1 MVIIVTAFFFLRE
14 NIQMTGVVA
23 ENRLQVFSVW
33 IRMEPRGKNVSADD
47 QVETLREVLIPTA
60 AESTAIRQ
68 VLTESFGIDSEGV
81 VLKIRNH
88 QGRLIPLSSCTG
100 ASSEHTPL
108 LLEVTQT
115 FQHVHPKPRSV
126 PLTVITR
133 SKKTRLQAAC
143 CRIQRLEELLPEIK
157 LKQNDKLA
165 QEIQCLKQKLR
176 FLTQRMQVTSSHSW
190 TGGLDRAPLW

>member
-1 MVIIVTAFFFLRE
+1 MS
-14 NIQMTGVVA
+14 GVLV
-23 ENRLQVFSVW
+23 EDRLQVSPVW
-33 IRMEPRGKNVSADD
+33 IRMQPRGMNVYADD

-81 VLKIRNH
+81 ILKMRNH

-100 ASSEHTPL
+100 ASSQHRPL

-115 FQHVHPKPRSV
+115 FQHVHPKPRTV
-126 PLTVITR
+126 PMTVISR
-133 SKKTRLQAAC
+133 KKTRLQAARR
-143 CRIQRLEELLPEIK
+143 RIQRLEELLPDIK

-165 QEIQCLKQKLR
+165 QELQCLEQKLR
-176 FLTQRMQVTSSHSW
+176 FLAHRMQVASSHRW
-190 TGGLDRAPLW
+190 RGGLDRAPLW